1 MAAHNV
7 DCVQCALM
15 ADFDLGRDTVE
26 QVRDAADLV
35 EVVGEHV
42 RLRKR
47 GRKYE
52 GLCPFHDEKTPSFS
66 VDPDKGLYYCFGC
79 NRGGDVF
86 KFVMEVERLSFP
98 ETVERLAGRF
108 GVALP
113 PRSPETRRRREEAD
127 RIRSLLEEAQQ
138 FFTEQLGSSAGTAAR
153 RELQRRGF
161 EPATW
166 SEFGFGWAPDDWRQ
180 LTEHLVRRHPQGSL
194 IAAGLTV
201 EASSGGS
208 PYDRFRKRI
217 TFPIR
222 AADGKMVAFG
232 GRILGDGEPKYL
244 NSPESV
250 LFHKRSTLFCLD
262 RARPAIRQSGEA
274 IVVEGY
280 FDCLSLHRAGIHHV
294 VATLG
299 TALSADH
306 ARLLRRDLGTRVASA
321 DRQPRVL
328 LCYDADDAGRRAA
341 LAAVRVLLENGVGV
355 AVVELQQGKDPDDV
369 IREQGPAAAQELL
382 SEPTPLVDFLVADL
396 PDNPSQRQRAG
407 AELAEFVAAAQDPH
421 TRSELIMELSI
432 RLGFSAE
439 VLRDLA
445 RRVGG
450 RPAPIRRPTP
460 QSLPSGEAMLV
471 RIMLEGGS
479 KWRRSIAREID
490 PSLRSDPRVGRLVEA
505 LREFEEGEDDGSRD
519 FFAWLRRSDKDD
531 ELTTLVAQV
540 ATSEVPALTEEA
552 IRKQLTVAL
561 TEQWKVQAKRLT
573 EEIRRAESKRD
584 DDSVAVLQERLHRL
598 RSRRPEL

>member
-1 MAAHNV
+1 
-7 DCVQCALM
+7 M

-26 QVRDAADLV
+26 QIRDAADLV
-35 EVVGEHV
+35 EVVSEHV

-66 VDPDKGLYYCFGC
+66 IDPDKGLYYCFGC

-98 ETVERLAGRF
+98 ETVERLASRF
-108 GVALP
+108 GIALP

-127 RIRSLLEEAQQ
+127 RIRSLLEEAQG
-138 FFTEQLGSSAGTAAR
+138 FFVEQLSSSAGTSAR

-161 EPATW
+161 ESATW

-180 LTEHLVRRHPQGSL
+180 LTDHLVRRHPQGSL

-201 EASSGGS
+201 ESSSGGS

-222 AADGKMVAFG
+222 AADGKIVAFG

-262 RARPAIRQSGEA
+262 RARPAIRESGEA

-280 FDCLSLHRAGIHHV
+280 FDCLSLHRAGMHNV

-299 TALSADH
+299 TALSTDH
-306 ARLLRRDLGTRVASA
+306 ARILRRDLGTPVASA
-321 DRQPRVL
+321 GRQPRAL

-341 LAAVRVLLENGVGV
+341 LAAVRVLLENGVDA

-369 IREQGPAAAQELL
+369 IREQGPTAAQDLF
-382 SEPTPLVDFLVADL
+382 SKPTPLIDFLVADL
-396 PDNPSQRQRAG
+396 PDNPTQRQRAG
-407 AELAEFVAAAQDPH
+407 ADLAELVAAARDPH
-421 TRSELIMELSI
+421 TRSELIMELSL
-432 RLGFSAE
+432 RLGFTAE

-450 RPAPIRRPTP
+450 QQMPTRKSAPP
-460 QSLPSGEAMLV
+460 SLPSGEAMLV
-471 RIMLEGGS
+471 RIVLEGGA
-479 KWRRSIAREID
+479 KWRRWIAREIE

-505 LREFEEGEDDGSRD
+505 LQEFEANEGEGGRD
-519 FFAWLRRSDKDD
+519 FLAWMRLRAPDD
-531 ELTTLVAQV
+531 ELTTLVARV
-540 ATSEVPALTEEA
+540 AATEAPALTEEA
-552 IRKQLTVAL
+552 IKKQLTVAV
-561 TEQWKVQAKRLT
+561 TEQSKIQAKRLT

-584 DDSVAVLQERLHRL
+584 DASVAVLQERLQQL